1 VTRTKSDNKA
11 ALSMVN
17 PGAGAIDIGS
27 TMHMAAINPSAAD
40 KPVREFGTF
49 TGDLHEMAR
58 WFKASGVT
66 SVAME
71 STGVYWI
78 PSYEVLETHGL
89 HVILVNARYAKNVPG
104 RKTDV
109 SDAAWLQRL
118 HSYGLLRGSFRPEAG
133 VATLRA
139 YLRQRERLIEYTA
152 SHIQHMQKV

>member
-71 STGVYWI
+71 STGVSQPMKCW
-78 PSYEVLETHGL
+78 
-89 HVILVNARYAKNVPG
+89 
-104 RKTDV
+104 
-109 SDAAWLQRL
+109 
-118 HSYGLLRGSFRPEAG
+118 RP
-133 VATLRA
+133 
-139 YLRQRERLIEYTA
+139 TA
-152 SHIQHMQKV
+152 SMLFWSTRGMPRMCLAAKPM